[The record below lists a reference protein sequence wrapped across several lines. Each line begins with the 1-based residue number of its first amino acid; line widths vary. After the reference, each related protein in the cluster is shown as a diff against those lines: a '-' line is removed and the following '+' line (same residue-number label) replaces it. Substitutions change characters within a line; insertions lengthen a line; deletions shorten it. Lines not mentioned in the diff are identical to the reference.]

1 MSEDADADE
10 ATDAVDSADETAD
23 DAPETDDV
31 PYTDVDPTV
40 DDGTDEAAVDPDEW
54 RTGERS
60 DDVDRGLTRGGPD
73 PFADIDASPG
83 GGDPFEAI
91 DVEPVDEDVLWDDL
105 VGGDADAL
113 VAGDAAVGSTAGGDP
128 PATGPAVAVE
138 DDEAVVPKR
147 AYCEG
152 CEHFSAPPETA
163 CTHPGTEIRELVDVE
178 HFRVVNCP
186 VVERRRRIGEST
198 ED

>member
-1 MSEDADADE
+1 MSEDADADDV
-10 ATDAVDSADETAD
+10 TDADE
-23 DAPETDDV
+23 APETDDGT
-31 PYTDVDPTV
+31 YTDADPTV
-40 DDGTDEAAVDPDEW
+40 DDVTDETTVDRDGRE
-54 RTGERS
+54 TAENS
-60 DDVDRGLTRGGPD
+60 DDVDGVQTTDGPD

-83 GGDPFEAI
+83 AGDPFEAI
-91 DVEPVDEDVLWDDL
+91 EVEPVDEDVLWEDL
-105 VGGDADAL
+105 VGGDADSP
-113 VAGDAAVGSTAGGDP
+113 VAGDVAVESTTGGDP
-128 PATGPAVAVE
+128 PVTGPAVAVE
-138 DDEAVVPKR
+138 GDEAVVPKR

-163 CTHPGTEIRELVDVE
+163 CTHPGTEIRELVDVD